1 MRWGGVLERFRQH
14 PFLPQA
20 YLEDGVI
27 SILARAVPCGMAPG
41 NVEEFPFPI
50 DPLKPWVLAGQSG
63 FVSGKVKSSASTEVW
78 LKDQLSASP
87 SCGLPIIQAAGP

>member
-1 MRWGGVLERFRQH
+1 MPGRGRHWGVM
-14 PFLPQA
+14 
-20 YLEDGVI
+20 
-27 SILARAVPCGMAPG
+27 AVT
-41 NVEEFPFPI
+41 I
-50 DPLKPWVLAGQSG
+50 TRIHITLKPWVLAGQSG